1 MAKSS
6 LWSEKNKKKV
16 AIGAVLVCGLVVIY
30 EFFMAGGPTPQQKS
44 QGQSAAARPAP
55 TPAVTPTPK
64 STPAPRAD
72 SAAAKAAALQ
82 SMLSDTTP
90 LILMGQKP
98 VAGPETERGNI
109 FAYFVPTPTPP
120 PPPPTPPPI
129 LVRNVQPSN
138 VVAGT
143 PRPVTLLVIGD
154 HFPPDAQIIYGGV
167 PKPTKKAEGALAT
180 EVAPAE
186 YSFARNVAI
195 EVKSQAKPAELY
207 SNQVAFVIQ
216 AAPAI
221 PFRMAGKIGDS
232 VVLEF
237 PGTPSK
243 EYVKFRKGEMVM
255 QFWRIDAID
264 SSGVDVTDTRYDI
277 KKRVPFEEVKR

>member
-1 MAKSS
+1 MAKGN
-6 LWSEKNKKKV
+6 LWSEKNKKKFAV
-16 AIGAVLVCGLVVIY
+16 GAVLVCGLVIIY
-30 EFFMAGGPTPQQKS
+30 EFFIAGGSTPQPKTA
-44 QGQSAAARPAP
+44 GQAATARPAP

-64 STPAPRAD
+64 STPRAD
-72 SAAAKAAALQ
+72 SAASREAALQ
-82 SMLSDTTP
+82 TLLMDTSP
-90 LILMGQKP
+90 LVFSGQKP
-98 VAGPETERGNI
+98 PAGAQTERGNI

-120 PPPPTPPPI
+120 LPTPPPPPI
-129 LVRNVQPSN
+129 LVRNVQPGN

-143 PRPVTLLVIGD
+143 PKPVTLLVMGE

-167 PKPTKKAEGALAT
+167 PKPTKKAEGSLAI
-180 EVAPAE
+180 EIAPGD
-186 YSFARNVAI
+186 YSFARNVSI
-195 EVKSQAKPAELY
+195 EVKSQSKPAEFY

-221 PFRMAGKIGDS
+221 PFRMAGKIGDL

-237 PGTPSK
+237 PGTPTK
-243 EYVKFRKGEMVM
+243 EYTRFRKGDMVM
-255 QFWRIDAID
+255 QFWRIDSID

>member
-1 MAKSS
+1 MAKSN

-16 AIGAVLVCGLVVIY
+16 AAGAVLVCGFLIIY
-30 EFFMAGGPTPQQKS
+30 QFFLSGGPTPQTNRSGTQS
-44 QGQSAAARPAP
+44 SAARQAP

-64 STPAPRAD
+64 SAPVPRPD
-72 SAAAKAAALQ
+72 SGSSKEAALQ
-82 SMLSDTTP
+82 ALLNDTTP
-90 LILMGQKP
+90 LDFTGQRP
-98 VAGPETERGNI
+98 VAGAETERGNI

-120 PPPPTPPPI
+120 LPTPPPPPI
-129 LVRNVQPSN
+129 MLRVVQPSN

-143 PRPVTLLVIGD
+143 PKTVTLVVVGD
-154 HFPPDAQIIYGGV
+154 HFPADPQIIYGGV
-167 PKPTKKAEGALAT
+167 PKPTKKAEGALTT
-180 EVAPAE
+180 EIAPAD

-195 EVKSQAKPAELY
+195 EVKSQTKPAESY
-207 SNQVAFVIQ
+207 SNQIAFVIQ

-237 PGTPSK
+237 PGTPNK
-243 EYVKFRKGEMVM
+243 EYTRFHKGDLVM

-277 KKRVPFEEVKR
+277 KKRVPFEEKR